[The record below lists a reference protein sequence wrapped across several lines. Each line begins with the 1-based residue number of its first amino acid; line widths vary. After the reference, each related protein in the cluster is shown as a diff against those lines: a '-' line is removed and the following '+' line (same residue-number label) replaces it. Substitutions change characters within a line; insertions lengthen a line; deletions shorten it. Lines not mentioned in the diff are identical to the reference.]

1 MDKLMPGK
9 LSTADGNVQ
18 PWRESARR
26 LRPSDQTVFFQQD
39 SPRKST
45 LTVKLTPA
53 KRAGADSSTRSS
65 AAVKCRPSGG
75 SLEKLAQHGVRF
87 ILRAA
92 DKGAG

>member
-1 MDKLMPGK
+1 MPGK
-9 LSTADGNVQ
+9 FSTADGNVQ

-39 SPRKST
+39 PTRKST

-53 KRAGADSSTRSS
+53 KGAGADCSPRSS
-65 AAVKCRPSGG
+65 AAVRCRPSGG